1 MMTIETT
8 TTTTKKTGYG
18 ACVVDNNDADKN
30 KDGASASASA
40 SASPSPSTAKYNN
53 YYLIQQLLLL
63 PFLLLGLI
71 TSNIG
76 TSTSTSSKYTNTL
89 IRYNTNV
96 YNTTPNDDS
105 DDDDRHYQSK
115 YKRVQYF
122 GFQIYTG
129 GAPAFLYSNDDDDH
143 DITNN
148 ETTTTNNSRTKIPNP
163 ECLTINNNNNGHINN
178 HFQTTTAYGEIPV
191 DTDDSDNN
199 DNNNNNSNNNIQ
211 CYLGHLDPLQDVKH
225 RLEIMKDGLEKA
237 YTESKASLVR
247 SQLGSDSSNNNNN
260 SNGDDIF
267 KVFVAPEFY
276 FRGSRGAYDFIDD
289 PKRLDRIFGYNH
301 TAHMNTNSNEVE
313 DEEDTE
319 GRELCANEEEGSPV
333 CAILQGLQD
342 IVEDERFQDWF
353 FLFGTVIA
361 SQKLPIIDT
370 TTTNATTYDYL
381 YYNFAPVYKG
391 FDPNSSSTT
400 NMIRNNKS
408 KKNKNNTPH
417 YAVGKRFL
425 LPKRYVSTSDF
436 LTPSRDI
443 DWIDRGSDWEE
454 LFTSTSNNNND
465 IDDTRDSD
473 TTSDWVTHDGY
484 SPEQANNVGNTINV
498 NVNVGVDTDKKNDNN
513 VRVISNPR
521 TYEQNRYDDAWFTSY
536 KKQLY
541 DKLGYTMIEYDWLIM
556 DGITMSLEI
565 CLDHQLRTA
574 LSTYLGDIVTG
585 RATTIPSST
594 TTATSATMSSLA
606 VVEYV
611 PIPTHQAQLSLV
623 SSAGM
628 SPNTDS
634 LSLAQNGILFLQDGL
649 SNATARRFIDPNLQ
663 ATCGPETA
671 LQYEGGTIAIR
682 RKALLTHTDVR
693 FEYEL
698 LSSTLSSN
706 KNTATAS
713 SNSTYN
719 TSSTANKKE
728 NGKEE
733 VESAHEYKVPVYDNT
748 DEWKMKL
755 DGVFSTKVYEPHLV
769 IYGPIEIAPT
779 TRTSTIV

>member
-1 MMTIETT
+1 M
-8 TTTTKKTGYG
+8 G
-18 ACVVDNNDADKN
+18 
-30 KDGASASASA
+30 
-40 SASPSPSTAKYNN
+40 
-53 YYLIQQLLLL
+53 
-63 PFLLLGLI
+63 
-71 TSNIG
+71 
-76 TSTSTSSKYTNTL
+76 
-89 IRYNTNV
+89 
-96 YNTTPNDDS
+96 
-105 DDDDRHYQSK
+105 
-115 YKRVQYF
+115 
-122 GFQIYTG
+122 
-129 GAPAFLYSNDDDDH
+129 
-143 DITNN
+143 
-148 ETTTTNNSRTKIPNP
+148 
-163 ECLTINNNNNGHINN
+163 
-178 HFQTTTAYGEIPV
+178 
-191 DTDDSDNN
+191 
-199 DNNNNNSNNNIQ
+199 
-211 CYLGHLDPLQDVKH
+211 
-225 RLEIMKDGLEKA
+225 
-237 YTESKASLVR
+237 
-247 SQLGSDSSNNNNN
+247 
-260 SNGDDIF
+260 
-267 KVFVAPEFY
+267 
-276 FRGSRGAYDFIDD
+276 
-289 PKRLDRIFGYNH
+289 
-301 TAHMNTNSNEVE
+301 NTNSNEVE

-319 GRELCANEEEGSPV
+319 GKELCANEEEGSPV
-333 CAILQGLQD
+333 CAILQGVQD
-342 IVEDERFQDWF
+342 IVEDVRFQDWF

-370 TTTNATTYDYL
+370 TITNATTYDYL

-400 NMIRNNKS
+400 NMIRNNKRN
-408 KKNKNNTPH
+408 KNKNNTPH

-484 SPEQANNVGNTINV
+484 SSEQANNVGNTVNVDVDV
-498 NVNVGVDTDKKNDNN
+498 NVNVGVDTDNKNDN
-513 VRVISNPR
+513 VISNPR

-556 DGITMSLEI
+556 DGITMALEI

-663 ATCGPETA
+663 ATCGPETS

-713 SNSTYN
+713 SNSAYN
-719 TSSTANKKE
+719 TRSTANKKE

-779 TRTSTIV
+779 TRTFTIV